1 MESTGAGSPLG
12 LRALRE
18 AAQDTKGLGLA
29 TRGSLLQ
36 LAPVATEGTMVGVLA
51 ADLGCVCMGPSE
63 VLVTRL
69 DTQRTRLSD

>member
-1 MESTGAGSPLG
+1 MG

-29 TRGSLLQ
+29 TLESLLQ
-36 LAPVATEGTMVGVLA
+36 LALVATPGTVVGVPA
-51 ADLGCVCMGPSE
+51 ADLGCVRMDPSE

-69 DTQRTRLSD
+69 DTQRTCLSD